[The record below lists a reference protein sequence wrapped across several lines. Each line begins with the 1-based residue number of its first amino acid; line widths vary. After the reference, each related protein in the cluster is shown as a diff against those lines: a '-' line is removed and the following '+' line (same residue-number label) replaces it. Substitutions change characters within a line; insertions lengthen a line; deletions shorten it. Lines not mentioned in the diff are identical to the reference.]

1 MRHLGIDYGTR
12 RIGIAVSDEGG
23 RLATPLAVL
32 EVTSPEIGLRRVG
45 ELVAEHNARVLV
57 VGLPLNMDDSEG
69 PAAASVRKWAAQLS
83 EGTGRPVV
91 FVDERLSSF
100 EAGQTLKAR
109 KQAGER
115 MTRRGRKQRLDALAA
130 AQLLQSYLD
139 SRTEGGQ
146 NTISGSQ
153 GGNFVA

>member
-1 MRHLGIDYGTR
+1 MRHLAIDYGTR

-32 EVTSPEIGLRRVG
+32 EVTSPDAALRSIGG
-45 ELVAEHNARVLV
+45 LVAEHDARVLV
-57 VGLPLNMDDSEG
+57 VGLPLNMDESEG
-69 PAAASVRKWAAQLS
+69 PAAACVRKWAAQLS
-83 EGTGRPVV
+83 EAAALPVV

-115 MTRRGRKQRLDALAA
+115 MTRRGRKRRLDALAA

-139 SRTEGGQ
+139 SLATEEQ
-146 NTISGSQ
+146 NRD
-153 GGNFVA
+153 